1 MTVTAQEARK
11 SGAVAAGSLDAE
23 RVDAPQR
30 RRPRL
35 ELAVAAAVN
44 TDREITQTG
53 AQVIDRDRDMDVF
66 VSVDPDD
73 DLPRRKL
80 WDAGHCRYLQAV
92 SHMPA
97 GRASGQDCDGSIP

>member
-11 SGAVAAGSLDAE
+11 TGAVAAGSLDAE

-73 DLPRRKL
+73 DLLDGSCGTLGIADTSKRCL
-80 WDAGHCRYLQAV
+80 ACRLV
-92 SHMPA
+92 
-97 GRASGQDCDGSIP
+97 GRATGL